1 MCLSIPYK
9 IKEIENKKAIV
20 NSFEN
25 KEKKIDLKLLKN
37 IKIGDW
43 VLCLNNFAIQKIKAC
58 EAQQIINLYKKYDK
72 NK

>member
-9 IKEIENKKAIV
+9 IKKIENKKAIV

-25 KEKKIDLKLLKN
+25 KEKKIDLRLLKN

-43 VLCLNNFAIQKIKAC
+43 VLCLNNFAIQKIKAQ
-58 EAQQIINLYKKYDK
+58 EAQQIINLYNYDK

>member
-9 IKEIENKKAIV
+9 IEKIENKKAIV

-25 KEKKIDLKLLKN
+25 KEKKIDLRLLKN

-43 VLCLNNFAIQKIKAC
+43 ILCLNNFAIQKIQAQ
-58 EAQQIINLYKKYDK
+58 EAQQIINLYNYDK